1 MRSFI
6 RLGLIGCVLFVAVE
20 SFGQGAGMCREPECG
35 RTENDRTN
43 QDRSRQQDNNRPPD
57 TSGDKDRSPC
67 GPNPPDKGFVYKDQR
82 GNGTV
87 HADPSADSEVIGTPP
102 NGSRLMYD
110 RVSES
115 GGRRW
120 YHVNNP
126 GGRSGWLPASDVSC
140 ERPTA
145 PPPYRGPIRD
155 CDIPTADT
163 SSAQGGARGFAPGS
177 ACDQYQQQQ
186 GPVSLLEAPVQFLR

>member
-1 MRSFI
+1 MGCLFRV
-6 RLGLIGCVLFVAVE
+6 GLTVWFLFVAVQSSARE
-20 SFGQGAGMCREPECG
+20 PAGICREPECG

-43 QDRSRQQDNNRPPD
+43 QDRNKKQDDKKQQDN
-57 TSGDKDRSPC
+57 SKAKDGSPC
-67 GPNPPDKGFVYKDQR
+67 GPNPPERGFVYKDQR

-87 HADPSADSEVIGTPP
+87 HADPSAGSEVVGTPP

-120 YHVNNP
+120 YHVNP
-126 GGRSGWLPASDVSC
+126 SGGRSGWLPASDVGC
-140 ERPTA
+140 TRPPV

-155 CDIPTADT
+155 CDIPTAE
-163 SSAQGGARGFAPGS
+163 SHSEGGMAGRGYAPGS
-177 ACDQYQQQQ
+177 FCDQYQQQQ
-186 GPVSLLEAPVQFLR
+186 EPVSLR